1 MHSQSWRTFRHV
13 ARFAPETSSNLSC
26 PHAFSRADPTS
37 AYPGH
42 YPRPLLLGA
51 SLPPG
56 HTAWP
61 PAPIAER
68 AVGGL
73 LRSVRPF
80 SVTLGRHYTP
90 CPSYRVDT
98 TYLATTWP
106 NGDISLLGLPV
117 PAVTGVSRLAG
128 SNSRRLRAFVE
139 NPDRSHLLEA
149 SPLSASSLSPFTPC
163 TPTFEGQSPAVG

>member
-1 MHSQSWRTFRHV
+1 MHSQGWRTFRHV

-42 YPRPLLLGA
+42 CPRPLLLGA
-51 SLPPG
+51 SFPPG

-80 SVTLGRHYTP
+80 SVALGRHCTP
-90 CPSYRVDT
+90 RPSYRVNT
-98 TYLATTWP
+98 TYAHTTWP
-106 NGDISLLGLPV
+106 NGDVSLLGLPSACWQLAVRQVLTHDACV
-117 PAVTGVSRLAG
+117 PSSKILTIATRSRRRRFRLAVYP
-128 SNSRRLRAFVE
+128 L
-139 NPDRSHLLEA
+139 
-149 SPLSASSLSPFTPC
+149 SPLALPRLIANLP
-163 TPTFEGQSPAVG
+163 Q